1 MRLRKFLPLLWCSL
15 VPACYRTSVPASVSP
30 DTSASEL
37 RQVAAPGP
45 MPSPSLITA
54 AEVRRT
60 TASNLYDA
68 IVQVRPDFFT
78 SRGRTSLIN
87 EPENAMLVIVHR
99 HAMGGLS
106 ELRNISVAL
115 TISVKRLSASDV
127 YQITGLSAP
136 AGGVEVV
143 LGR

>member
-1 MRLRKFLPLLWCSL
+1 MRLRQILPLLWCSL
-15 VPACYRTSVPASVSP
+15 VPACYRTLPA
-30 DTSASEL
+30 DTSLDAGATTS
-37 RQVAAPGP
+37 RQVAAPAP
-45 MPSPSLITA
+45 MRSPSLITA
-54 AEVRRT
+54 DEVRET

-68 IVQVRPDFFT
+68 IVQVRPEFFT

-87 EPENAMLVIVHR
+87 EPENAMLVIVQR
-99 HAMGGLS
+99 HAIGGLS
-106 ELRNISVAL
+106 ELRNIAVAI
-115 TISVKRLSASDV
+115 TVSVKRLSSSDV

>member
-1 MRLRKFLPLLWCSL
+1 M
-15 VPACYRTSVPASVSP
+15 
-30 DTSASEL
+30 
-37 RQVAAPGP
+37 AAPI
-45 MPSPSLITA
+45 PSPSLITA
-54 AEVRRT
+54 AEVGRT

-78 SRGRTSLIN
+78 YRGRTSLIN
-87 EPENAMLVIVHR
+87 EPDNALLVIVHR
-99 HAMGGLS
+99 HAVGGLAQ
-106 ELRNISVAL
+106 LRNIPIAL
-115 TISVKRLSASDV
+115 TVSVKRLSAADV